1 MLTFKQASEQFG
13 IPVNTLYSWLYRGQL
28 EEKGF
33 KHIVVGSVNLLK
45 KTNGPKNKGRNSK
58 SETGKKR

>member
-45 KTNGPKNKGRNSK
+45 VT
-58 SETGKKR
+58 KRIKRRLVL